1 MTIAARDE
9 RRLTQGVGCH
19 VYGVVRS
26 DTVDVLQDV
35 TGIDDAPLRLVVQGG
50 VAAVVSDLRID
61 RPPGRRADLMAY
73 SRVLDTLARR
83 ATVVPVQFGSVLDQ
97 EDEVVDQL
105 LVPDEEYFAT
115 LLDELAGR
123 AQFLLRAS
131 YQPDVALSEVVASDR
146 RIRQLRELTVG
157 RPPEAVHRHLVHLG
171 ELVSQALEEK
181 REVDCAMILEFVGP
195 LVAAQRVRIGSG
207 TDELCELS
215 VLVDDVARDRFEE
228 RLEILAEA
236 VHERIRLRLLGPLAP
251 FDFVGPA

>member
-26 DTVDVLQDV
+26 DTVDVLPDV
-35 TGIDDAPLRLVVQGG
+35 TGIDDAPRLVVQGG

-97 EDEVVDQL
+97 EDEVVDQTSRPPTRSTSPL
-105 LVPDEEYFAT
+105 CST
-115 LLDELAGR
+115 SWRGGR
-123 AQFLLRAS
+123 SFCCGPPTSRTS
-131 YQPDVALSEVVASDR
+131 ALSEVVASDVGSGSCASV
-146 RIRQLRELTVG
+146 TVG
-157 RPPEAVHRHLVHLG
+157 RPEAVHRHLVHLG

-195 LVAAQRVRIGSG
+195 LVAAHRVRIGSG